1 MTDPGP
7 TTSADGSLACCPFR
21 IGDVLL
27 LCPAANVEAITLWDE
42 PLRLPR
48 VPSHVLGLVTYDQRA
63 LVILDLGRFLDLGDP
78 EGATYTRTLVVT
90 AGPYRVG
97 IPVDAALGV
106 VAVEPDAR
114 EAPSGSIAGA
124 LAQYVTAEV
133 ELGGELAALL
143 DLPRL
148 LEAARA

>member
-7 TTSADGSLACCPFR
+7 TTAGEGSFACCPFR

-27 LCPAANVEAITLWDE
+27 LCPAANVEAVTLWDE

-48 VPSHVLGLVTYDQRA
+48 VPSHVLGFVTYDQRA
-63 LVILDLGRFLDLGDP
+63 LAILDLGRFLDLGDP
-78 EGATYTRTLVVT
+78 ARSAYTRTLVVT
-90 AGPYRVG
+90 AGAYRVG
-97 IPVDAALGV
+97 IPVDAVLGV
-106 VAVEPDAR
+106 VTVEPDTR
-114 EAPSGSIAGA
+114 EAPSGAIAGA